1 MVKQLEK
8 QVANSKWQV
17 QESDNILVKSQTT
30 GKQAKESNE
39 LAEAPTQLEDES
51 KQAI

>member
-1 MVKQLEK
+1 MVEQLEE

-17 QESDNILVKSQTT
+17 QESDNILGKSQTT
-30 GKQAKESNE
+30 GKQAKEPNE

-51 KQAI
+51 KLAI